1 MILYMKKILIFLDEV
16 RSAIREGTYR
26 QNMKTYFLPRIAK
39 LTVGILTLFSK
50 LPGISGLLKF
60 QPGKFGFFVRD
71 TYFLT
76 HNAGLM
82 SCCSL
87 ALSDITAAGQGVKNI
102 RSNFGMSLY
111 KKLLLRNNW
120 KSYFQ
125 TPIQT
130 DLSQLASA
138 ERGSYPNDIHDWWG
152 KDYAVIPFKDVLGAV
167 GLYFRLSPKVVKL
180 SDVFVEKY
188 GINLEETIGVH
199 YRGTDKQTEIETPSL
214 TEFISQT
221 RHFMQEMANPKIL
234 LLTDEPAVA
243 NGFEAAF
250 PNAVITINEL
260 ATPGGSLGA
269 HTRDSKEPEVQGQI
283 FLAIL
288 SLVSKCKKVVT
299 HTGNG
304 ALWEVLFRES
314 TEGLK
319 QIRTQER

>member
-1 MILYMKKILIFLDEV
+1 MKKILIFVDEV

-26 QNMKTYFLPRIAK
+26 QNMKTYFLHRIAK
-39 LTVGILTLFSK
+39 LTVSIFSLISK

-76 HNAGLM
+76 YNAGLL
-82 SCCSL
+82 SCSTTT
-87 ALSDITAAGQGVKNI
+87 LSDITASGRKVTKI
-102 RSNFGMSLY
+102 KSNFGMSLY
-111 KKLLLRNNW
+111 KKWLLRNNW

-130 DLSQLASA
+130 NSSKLVLTD
-138 ERGSYPNDIHDWWG
+138 GKTYPKDIHDWWG
-152 KDYAVIPFKDVLGAV
+152 KDYAAIPFKDVLDDV
-167 GLYFRLSPKVVKL
+167 GLYFRLSPKVLKL

-214 TEFISQT
+214 TEFISHT
-221 RHFMQEMANPKIL
+221 RQFMQEMANPKIL
-234 LLTDEPAVA
+234 LLTDEPAVV
-243 NGFEAAF
+243 NGFEGAF
-250 PNAVITINEL
+250 PKAVITISEL

-269 HTRDSKEPEVQGQI
+269 HTRDSREPEVQGQT

-304 ALWEVLFRES
+304 ALWEVLFRGS
-314 TEGLK
+314 TDDLK

>member
-1 MILYMKKILIFLDEV
+1 MKKILIFLDEV

-39 LTVGILTLFSK
+39 LTVSILALISK

-60 QPGKFGFFVRD
+60 QTGKFGFFVRD

-76 HNAGLM
+76 YNAGLL
-82 SCCSL
+82 SCSTVT
-87 ALSDITAAGQGVKNI
+87 LSDITASGRKVTKI
-102 RSNFGMSLY
+102 KSNFGMSLY
-111 KKLLLRNNW
+111 KKWLLKNNW
-120 KSYFQ
+120 KSFFQ
-125 TPIQT
+125 TPVQT
-130 DLSQLASA
+130 NSSQLASA
-138 ERGSYPNDIHDWWG
+138 ESESYPKDIHDWWG
-152 KDYAVIPFKDVLGAV
+152 KDYAAIPFKDVLEAV
-167 GLYFRLSPKVVKL
+167 GLYFCLSPKVMKI
-180 SDVFVEKY
+180 SDAFVEKY

-221 RHFMQEMANPKIL
+221 RQFMQEMANPKIL
-234 LLTDEPAVA
+234 LLTDEPDVIVA
-243 NGFEAAF
+243 FEAAF
-250 PNAVITINEL
+250 PKAVITIAEL
-260 ATPGGSLGA
+260 AAPGGSLGA
-269 HTRDSKEPEVQGQI
+269 HILDSKEPEAQGQI

-304 ALWEVLFRES
+304 ALWEVLFRGS

-319 QIRTQER
+319 QVRTQER

>member
-1 MILYMKKILIFLDEV
+1 MKKILIFLDEV

-26 QNMKTYFLPRIAK
+26 QNMKTYFLHRTAK
-39 LTVGILTLFSK
+39 PTVSILALISK

-60 QPGKFGFFVRD
+60 QTGKFGFFVRD

-76 HNAGLM
+76 YNAGLL
-82 SCCSL
+82 SCSTTT
-87 ALSDITAAGQGVKNI
+87 LSDITASGRKVTKI
-102 RSNFGMSLY
+102 KSNFGMTLY
-111 KKLLLRNNW
+111 KKWLLRNNW

-130 DLSQLASA
+130 NSSKLVLTD
-138 ERGSYPNDIHDWWG
+138 GKTYPKDIHDWWG
-152 KDYAVIPFKDVLGAV
+152 KDYATIPLKAVQETV
-167 GLYFRLSPKVVKL
+167 GLYFRLSPKVVQF
-180 SDVFVEKY
+180 SDGFVEKY

-214 TEFISQT
+214 TEFISHT
-221 RHFMQEMANPKIL
+221 RQFIQEMANPKIL

-243 NGFEAAF
+243 IGFEAAF
-250 PNAVITINEL
+250 PKAVITITEL
-260 ATPGGSLGA
+260 ATPGGSIGA
-269 HTRDSKEPEVQGQI
+269 HTLDSKEPEAQGQI

-304 ALWEVLFRES
+304 ALWEVLFRGS

-319 QIRTQER
+319 QVKTQEL

>member
-1 MILYMKKILIFLDEV
+1 MKKIMIFLDEV
-16 RSAIREGTYR
+16 RSAIRTGTYR
-26 QNMKTYFLPRIAK
+26 QNMKTYFLHRIAK
-39 LTVGILTLFSK
+39 ITVSILALFSK
-50 LPGISGLLKF
+50 LPLISALLKF
-60 QPGKFGFFVRD
+60 QPGKFGFFVGG

-76 HNAGLM
+76 YNAGLM
-82 SCCSL
+82 SCTSTT
-87 ALSDITAAGQGVKNI
+87 LSDITASGRKVTKI
-102 RSNFGMSLY
+102 KSNFGMSLY
-111 KKLLLRNNW
+111 KKWLLRNNW

-125 TPIQT
+125 TPTTTQ
-130 DLSQLASA
+130 SAQSASA
-138 ERGSYPNDIHDWWG
+138 EIGTYPSDIHDWWV
-152 KDYAVIPFKDVLGAV
+152 KDYAALPVKAV
-167 GLYFRLSPKVVKL
+167 QEQVDSYFRLSPEVVKL
-180 SDVFVEKY
+180 SDSFVEKY

-221 RHFMQEMANPKIL
+221 RQLMQQMANPKIL

-243 NGFEAAF
+243 IGFEAAF
-250 PNAVITINEL
+250 PKAVITITEL

-269 HTRDSKEPEVQGQI
+269 HTLDSKEPEVQGQI

-304 ALWEVLFRES
+304 ALWEVLFRGS

-319 QIRTQER
+319 QVRT

>member
-1 MILYMKKILIFLDEV
+1 MKKILIFLDEV

-26 QNMKTYFLPRIAK
+26 QNMKIYFLHRIAK
-39 LTVGILTLFSK
+39 VTVSILALASK

-76 HNAGLM
+76 YNAGLM
-82 SCCSL
+82 SCSTT
-87 ALSDITAAGQGVKNI
+87 ALSDITASGRKVTKI
-102 RSNFGMSLY
+102 KSNFGMSLY
-111 KKLLLRNNW
+111 KKWLLRNNW
-120 KSYFQ
+120 KSFFQ
-125 TPIQT
+125 NPTQENSPEFVLPEGKT
-130 DLSQLASA
+130 
-138 ERGSYPNDIHDWWG
+138 YPKDIHDWWVR
-152 KDYAVIPFKDVLGAV
+152 DYADVPVKDVLDAV
-167 GLYFRLSPKVVKL
+167 GLFFRLSPKVVKL
-180 SDVFVEKY
+180 SDGFVEKY

-221 RHFMQEMANPKIL
+221 RQFMQQMTNPKIL
-234 LLTDEPAVA
+234 LLTDEPAVTI
-243 NGFEAAF
+243 GFEAAF
-250 PNAVITINEL
+250 PKAVITVTEL
-260 ATPGGSLGA
+260 ATPGGSIGA
-269 HTRDSKEPEVQGQI
+269 HILDSKEPEVQGQI

-319 QIRTQER
+319 QVRT

>member
-1 MILYMKKILIFLDEV
+1 MKKILIFLDEV

-39 LTVGILTLFSK
+39 LTVSILSLISK
-50 LPGISGLLKF
+50 LPGISGLIKF
-60 QPGKFGFFVRD
+60 QQGKFGFFVRD

-76 HNAGLM
+76 YNAGLL
-82 SCCSL
+82 SCSSVT
-87 ALSDITAAGQGVKNI
+87 LSDITASGRTVRKI
-102 RSNFGMSLY
+102 KSNFGMSLY
-111 KKLLLRNNW
+111 KKWLLRNNW
-120 KSYFQ
+120 KGFFQ
-125 TPIQT
+125 IPT
-130 DLSQLASA
+130 LKNSSQLASV
-138 ERGSYPNDIHDWWG
+138 ESESFPKDIHDWWG
-152 KDYAVIPFKDVLGAV
+152 KEYATIPFKTVQETV
-167 GLYFRLSPKVVKL
+167 GLYFRLSPKVVKF
-180 SDVFVEKY
+180 SDGFVEKY

-221 RHFMQEMANPKIL
+221 RQFMQDMANPKIL
-234 LLTDEPAVA
+234 LLTDEPDVIV
-243 NGFEAAF
+243 GFESAF

-260 ATPGGSLGA
+260 AAPGGSIGA
-269 HTRDSKEPEVQGQI
+269 HILDSKEPEVQGQI

-304 ALWEVLFRES
+304 ALWEVLLRGG

-319 QIRTQER
+319 QIRTQQR